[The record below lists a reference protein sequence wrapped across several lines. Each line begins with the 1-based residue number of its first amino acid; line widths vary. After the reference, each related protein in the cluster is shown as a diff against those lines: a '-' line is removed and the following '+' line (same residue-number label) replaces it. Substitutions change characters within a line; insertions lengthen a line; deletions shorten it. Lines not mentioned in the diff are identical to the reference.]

1 MAKSRSW
8 TFPVYPS
15 AGDGIAR
22 VSVAGCQ
29 PLFPA
34 SRDLIFLCTA
44 AEEAASLREEDSDA
58 GGEDI
63 VPKEEVGVVVLEAQY
78 SVSEVHC
85 SVSQVQ
91 YTAR

>member
-15 AGDGIAR
+15 AADGVAR

-34 SRDLIFLCTA
+34 SHDLIFLCMA
-44 AEEAASLREEDSDA
+44 GEEAASLREEDSDA

-63 VPKEEVGVVVLEAQY
+63 VLEEEVGAAVLEAQY
-78 SVSEVHC
+78 SVSEVQH
-85 SVSQVQ
+85 SVSKVQ
-91 YTAR
+91 YSAR